1 MSEFRKV
8 REAPTEVTKNPNIS
22 TENQPEGAA
31 RRPSDTLDREPSRD
45 PESGG
50 SIPENYNPGSGTR
63 VGEENDTRAGREGE
77 GQRRQKPDMA
87 GDEEIWD
94 QRGTLT
100 LAHDESNGTELPP
113 LPEERSEPRPLREV
127 LGRFAAASSAERERY
142 SLVLENGQA
151 FSPDDITEMLGREDS
166 PFR

>member
-8 REAPTEVTKNPNIS
+8 RDVPTEVTRNPNIS

-31 RRPSDTLDREPSRD
+31 RHPSDTLDREPKRD

-50 SIPENYNPGSGTR
+50 SIPENYNPQSGTR
-63 VGEENDTRAGREGE
+63 VGEEIDTRAGPAGE
-77 GQRRQKPDMA
+77 GQPRAESRTADNA
-87 GDEEIWD
+87 DIWN

-100 LAHDESNGTELPP
+100 LKHGQSNGSELPP
-113 LPEERSEPRPLREV
+113 LPDERADPRPLREI
-127 LGRFAAASSAERERY
+127 LGAFAAATSAERERY

-151 FSPDDITEMLGREDS
+151 FSADDISEMLSRDDS